1 MLNAEQQ
8 KLCVFTITLAESRA
22 GGAAAGGFA
31 SFLPRRA
38 RRNRMRDS
46 PAGSS
51 APLRDVLDAEQF
63 STVWPVGFFYRGH
76 SLDYYF

>member
-38 RRNRMRDS
+38 RRNRMRD
-46 PAGSS
+46 
-51 APLRDVLDAEQF
+51 VLDAEQF